1 MNTFE
6 EQPYFPGNYT
16 RSNDYIIKIASN
28 LSYKI
33 MAGEKAFQIWSVHDR
48 SVFLLPVNYETP
60 NQKSMRTLLS
70 KVHPTMSIA
79 AFLKF

>member
-33 MAGEKAFQIWSVHDR
+33 MAGEKAFQI
-48 SVFLLPVNYETP
+48 
-60 NQKSMRTLLS
+60 
-70 KVHPTMSIA
+70 
-79 AFLKF
+79 